1 MRLILC
7 RYRPSLPVWFVAQE
21 LEFDSTEDCVAFLVG
36 LDVVLDPSQQLIDCK
51 LTVPKLS

>member
-1 MRLILC
+1 MCLILH

-21 LEFDSTEDCVAFLVG
+21 LEFDSTKDCVAFLSG

>member
-1 MRLILC
+1 MFLILC
-7 RYRPSLPVWFVAQE
+7 RYRPTLPVWFVAQE
-21 LEFDSTEDCVAFLVG
+21 LEFDSTEDCIAFLVG